1 MKNGTKIQITMS
13 AIAPQDIKGKVGVVV
28 EVINEQ
34 VVYVNIG
41 GNTYKLYTCDMIEV
55 KSNLYN
61 EIEVR
66 SFDNQR
72 EGCKRRLVELVVA
85 TKMFATRK
93 ELIKCATMVLANKG
107 ITLNDVSFKLN
118 RNMNLVQN

>member
-1 MKNGTKIQITMS
+1 MTKGTKIQVTMS
-13 AIAPQDIKGKVGVVV
+13 AIAPQDIKGTVGVVI

-72 EGCKRRLVELVVA
+72 EGCKRRLVELVVT
-85 TKMFATRK
+85 TKMFMTRK
-93 ELIKCATMVLANKG
+93 ELINCASKVLANKG
-107 ITLNDVSFKLN
+107 IALDDISYKLY